1 MDNKNEII
9 KNVTDIVF
17 CPPEEL
23 MNSHIDIEK
32 AEKFPIEKV
41 AILGT
46 VFQPVTQLASYAAGG
61 AGQSGLYFVNTA
73 GKTMFK
79 SGNEYIGSL
88 KNVDGLVGGGQ
99 ARMTQIPLD
108 PTMLCMAVALMAVEK
123 KLDAIQEGQKEILDF
138 LEMKE
143 ASQLKGNLNALT
155 DILNNYKYNWD
166 NEKYKYHN
174 HIEVKNILRAA
185 EQSLIL
191 YKEQLEKMLNKR
203 HGLSNEQEI
212 SRTIK
217 KAINKFNDYHLAL
230 YTFAYA
236 SFLEVLLLENFDTNY
251 LNNATSRVKD
261 YELAYDKLHDN
272 WVEKIE
278 SKASK
283 SIESFA
289 LKGLSKVTGGAGK
302 VVEKI
307 PVINKSQI
315 DENLIKAG
323 DWIANVNEDRI
334 EKSSKLLTDSKVNLI
349 RPFVENIETIDII
362 YNKPHQL
369 VFDTD
374 NIYVLKNNTDL

>member
-1 MDNKNEII
+1 MDNKNELI

-23 MNSHIDIEK
+23 MNSHTDIGNV
-32 AEKFPIEKV
+32 EKFPIEKV

-46 VFQPVTQLASYAAGG
+46 AFQPITQLASYAAGG

-88 KNVDGLVGGGQ
+88 KNVNGLVGGGQ

-166 NEKYKYHN
+166 NEKYKDHN
-174 HIEVKNILRAA
+174 HIEVKNIQRAS

-191 YKEQLEKMLNKR
+191 YKEQLEKMLNK
-203 HGLSNEQEI
+203 HQGISNEQEI

-230 YTFAYA
+230 YTFAFA
-236 SFLEVLLLENFDTNY
+236 SFLEVMLLENFDTNY
-251 LNNATSRVKD
+251 LNNATGRIKK
-261 YELAYDKLHDN
+261 YELNYDKLHDN
-272 WVEKIE
+272 WIQNIE
-278 SKASK
+278 SKANK

-289 LKGLSKVTGGAGK
+289 LKGISKVTGGAGR
-302 VVEKI
+302 VVERI
-307 PVINKSQI
+307 PGINKSQI

-323 DWIANVNEDRI
+323 NWIANVNECRI
-334 EKSSKLLTDSKVNLI
+334 EKAAKLLTDNKVNLI
-349 RPFVENIETIDII
+349 SPFVENIETINII
-362 YNKPHQL
+362 YNKPRQL
-369 VFDTD
+369 AFDTE
-374 NIYVLKNNTDL
+374 NIYFLKSQSE

>member
-1 MDNKNEII
+1 MDDQNEII
-9 KNVTDIVF
+9 KSVTDVVF

-41 AILGT
+41 ATLGGA
-46 VFQPVTQLASYAAGG
+46 FQPVTQLASYVVGG
-61 AGQSGLYFVNTA
+61 AGGSGIYFVNTS

-79 SGNEYIGSL
+79 SGNDYIGSL
-88 KNVDGLVGGGQ
+88 KNEKGLVGGGQ

-123 KLDAIQEGQKEILDF
+123 NLNAIKEGQKEILDF

-143 ASQLKGNLNALT
+143 VAQLKGNLNVLT

-166 NEKYKYHN
+166 KEKYKDHN
-174 HIEVKNILRAA
+174 HIEVKNIQLAT

-203 HGLSNEQEI
+203 HGLNNEQEI
-212 SRTIK
+212 SRTTK
-217 KAINKFNDYHLAL
+217 KVINKFNDYHLAL
-230 YTFAYA
+230 YAFAFA

-251 LNNATSRVKD
+251 LNNVISRVKD
-261 YELAYDKLHDN
+261 YEAAYDKLHDN

-278 SKASK
+278 NKANDSV
-283 SIESFA
+283 ES
-289 LKGLSKVTGGAGK
+289 LVMKGMSKVTGKAGR
-302 VVEKI
+302 VAERI
-307 PVINKSQI
+307 PGINKSKI
-315 DENLIKAG
+315 DEKLIKAG
-323 DWIANVNEDRI
+323 NRIANANKDRI
-334 EKSSKLLTDSKVNLI
+334 EKLSILISGSKVNLI
-349 RPFVENIETIDII
+349 DPFVENIRTIDII
-362 YNKPHQL
+362 YNKPQRL

-374 NIYVLKNNTDL
+374 NIYVLKNNTDV

>member
-1 MDNKNEII
+1 M
-9 KNVTDIVF
+9 
-17 CPPEEL
+17 
-23 MNSHIDIEK
+23 
-32 AEKFPIEKV
+32 
-41 AILGT
+41 
-46 VFQPVTQLASYAAGG
+46 
-61 AGQSGLYFVNTA
+61 
-73 GKTMFK
+73 
-79 SGNEYIGSL
+79 
-88 KNVDGLVGGGQ
+88 
-99 ARMTQIPLD
+99 
-108 PTMLCMAVALMAVEK
+108 
-123 KLDAIQEGQKEILDF
+123 
-138 LEMKE
+138 
-143 ASQLKGNLNALT
+143 
-155 DILNNYKYNWD
+155 
-166 NEKYKYHN
+166 
-174 HIEVKNILRAA
+174 
-185 EQSLIL
+185 
-191 YKEQLEKMLNKR
+191 
-203 HGLSNEQEI
+203 
-212 SRTIK
+212 
-217 KAINKFNDYHLAL
+217 
-230 YTFAYA
+230 
-236 SFLEVLLLENFDTNY
+236 LENFDTNY

>member
-1 MDNKNEII
+1 
-9 KNVTDIVF
+9 
-17 CPPEEL
+17 
-23 MNSHIDIEK
+23 
-32 AEKFPIEKV
+32 
-41 AILGT
+41 
-46 VFQPVTQLASYAAGG
+46 
-61 AGQSGLYFVNTA
+61 
-73 GKTMFK
+73 
-79 SGNEYIGSL
+79 
-88 KNVDGLVGGGQ
+88 
-99 ARMTQIPLD
+99 
-108 PTMLCMAVALMAVEK
+108 
-123 KLDAIQEGQKEILDF
+123 
-138 LEMKE
+138 
-143 ASQLKGNLNALT
+143 
-155 DILNNYKYNWD
+155 
-166 NEKYKYHN
+166 
-174 HIEVKNILRAA
+174 
-185 EQSLIL
+185 
-191 YKEQLEKMLNKR
+191 MLNKR